1 MALTI
6 PCSFYNITRMDK
18 RNLDS
23 VLPKWIEG
31 LITKEVEASIQDNE
45 RFQDPGT
52 FVLQSPTSTSW
63 LHPDA
68 DFSKEFFLL
77 TNQLW
82 CQRNKCEVHIKKCYL
97 KSPSFFDYGGKI
109 YSLYIYS

>member
-68 DFSKEFFLL
+68 SSFIITLL
-77 TNQLW
+77 VVN
-82 CQRNKCEVHIKKCYL
+82 
-97 KSPSFFDYGGKI
+97 FDYSIHHKCLSI
-109 YSLYIYS
+109 